1 MKAKT
6 LERIYN
12 QIEEKI
18 GHVGKEYDAER
29 ARIAIDLF
37 DKLTSDEKWSA
48 YEEIREIAP
57 LSGTNSYYYGS
68 AAIVA
73 NLVQFH
79 VETWQQEN
87 AN

>member
-1 MKAKT
+1 MKAKI

-18 GHVGKEYDAER
+18 GYVGKEYDTER
-29 ARIAIDLF
+29 ARIAIDMF
-37 DKLTSDEKWSA
+37 DNLTSGEKWLV
-48 YEEIREIAP
+48 YEEIRGIAP
-57 LSGTNSYYYGS
+57 LSGTNSYHYGS

-73 NLVQFH
+73 NLIQFH